1 MTILDLQA
9 KPAYP
14 RSMKTLAL
22 ALVILLAPVSAQ
34 AACHH
39 YSHWAYPHP
48 QRCSIHHKTYTQR
61 LSHEAES
68 SSHHSASEQTKPSWR
83 KNMWERPANIPDLA
97 VDLSDEALRRSA
109 IERLEETH

>member
-9 KPAYP
+9 KPVYP

-34 AACHH
+34 AACHR
-39 YSHWAYPHP
+39 YSHWAYPYP
-48 QRCSIHHKTYTQR
+48 QRCTIHAQKTYTR
-61 LSHEAES
+61 A
-68 SSHHSASEQTKPSWR
+68 ATTEQPRTK
-83 KNMWERPANIPDLA
+83 WERPANIPDLA